1 MKTSNQAMRST
12 AVFRIV
18 SMIVL
23 CGFGFFRYLRSTGL
37 AGGQGLI
44 VLSSHE
50 GANWGRRDFRRATT
64 LISLRRL
71 DLIKHLEMFL
81 SSLVSLLPP
90 DTTFVG
96 CFAQRRSESCDH
108 TGLIAGLSP
117 FYAHR
122 GDSGYPELSRD
133 RVAAILERSGLMV
146 LDMREMNGL
155 TFFHSRKK
163 YNLKTNQK
171 LNRT

>member
-1 MKTSNQAMRST
+1 MKST
-12 AVFRIV
+12 AVYRIV
-18 SMIVL
+18 SMIAL
-23 CGFGFFRYLRSTGL
+23 CGFSFFRYMKSAGL
-37 AGGQGLI
+37 VGGHGLI

-50 GANWGRRDFRRATT
+50 GANWGRRDIRRAGI

-81 SSLVSLLPP
+81 NSLGSLLPP

-96 CFAQRRSESCDH
+96 CFAQRHSENIDH
-108 TGLIAGLSP
+108 PGMMTGFPVRLVHHGA
-117 FYAHR
+117 
-122 GDSGYPELSRD
+122 SGYPELSRD
-133 RVAAILERSGLMV
+133 RVAAMLERSGLAV

-163 YNLKTNQK
+163 LDSKTNQ
-171 LNRT
+171 